1 MRHLAAAILALAVP
15 ASAAAALEVKLSVVP
30 ASPKSGTR
38 AVVQVRPYWTYL
50 RPDGSCCR
58 LVAAN
63 VKYPFKVEAVSPAG
77 RVYRVAVRKTTNRYV
92 WAGSFVFR
100 NAGRWT
106 VRDPQWGPRY
116 STHFGAKPRIWVQVK
131 R

>member
-1 MRHLAAAILALAVP
+1 MRALGATLLALALP
-15 ASAAAALEVKLSVVP
+15 ASSAAALEIKL
-30 ASPKSGTR
+30 

-77 RVYRVAVRKTTNRYV
+77 RVYRVAVRKTKNRYV
-92 WAGSFVFR
+92 WAGWFVFR
-100 NAGRWT
+100 SPGRWI
-106 VRDPQWGPRY
+106 VRDPQWGPSY
-116 STHFGAKPRIWVQVK
+116 STHFGAKPRIRVLVK
-131 R
+131 Q